1 MTRYDTVDNNTCKI
15 LKQLLGSKVEVAVN
29 NDGKQV
35 GCEDCGLFAIAN
47 CICLAENKCSPSNH
61 DQAKMRQHLVDCME
75 SLNLTTFPCVRA

>member
-47 CICLAENKCSPSNH
+47 CICLAEINV
-61 DQAKMRQHLVDCME
+61 HLVIMTKLRCG
-75 SLNLTTFPCVRA
+75 SI